1 MTLPSRALHTS
12 DLSPTTDERR
22 ELEMA
27 NENDNEQGGLSTGK
41 KALAGAAV
49 GIAVPAAVTVAKK
62 LLGNGD

>member
-1 MTLPSRALHTS
+1 M
-12 DLSPTTDERR
+12 E
-22 ELEMA
+22 

-62 LLGNGD
+62 LLGNGDEE